1 MQRKFTLIELLVV
14 IAIIGILNSMLL
26 PSLANARLKAM
37 SSVCISNQR
46 QVSIATQS
54 YAMDNDEF
62 GPTDNIDDDDQLWH
76 QMLIP
81 SYLPPGPLEKGASP
95 VQNCP
100 NGLVLDEAWKSTIAM
115 NHRITGKKQQGGEII
130 QRTIATASPSETCLL
145 MDSYDAWRSTG
156 NYNMNLIRL
165 VTDGEPYVIARHLGK
180 ANVSYLDGSTKPK
193 SVSFLL
199 STSDWNCAFW
209 DPEQ

>member
-1 MQRKFTLIELLVV
+1 MNRKFTLIELLLV
-14 IAIIGILNSMLL
+14 IAIIGILSSMLM

-62 GPTDNIDDDDQLWH
+62 GPTDNIDDHDHRWH
-76 QMLIP
+76 QMLT
-81 SYLPPGPLEKGASP
+81 STYLPAGHLDKGASP
-95 VQNCP
+95 VQACP
-100 NGLVLDEAWKSTIAM
+100 NGLPLDAAWKSTIAM
-115 NHRITGKKQQGGEII
+115 NSRITGKKQHGGETI
-130 QRTIATASPSETCLL
+130 QRSIAIASPSETCLL

-156 NYNMNLIRL
+156 NYNMNLKRL

-180 ANVSYLDGSTKPK
+180 ANMSYLDGSTKPK

-199 STSDWNCAFW
+199 STSDWNCVFW
-209 DPEQ
+209 DPQQ